1 MLESKLMSFDSKIE
15 GFHSLASFACKVRQ
29 SLTSKNKTL
38 IYSLKNSKMPLLRLS
53 NISIA
58 FGTHSLLKN
67 SDFQLDAGER
77 VGLLG
82 RNGEGK
88 STLMK
93 IIAGNIHADHGD
105 IWRQPELK
113 LAWLEQSPDLPD
125 DATIYDA
132 VAAGL
137 GELGEWITR
146 YHHLSMTMDYE
157 DDKALNELGDLQHKL
172 EAQNGW
178 HFQQRVENTLS
189 KLDLPPD
196 LKINS
201 LSGGWKRRVA
211 LAKALV
217 IEPEVLLLDEPTNHL
232 DFESITWLEEQLL
245 NFQGAVLFVT
255 HDRAFLQKL
264 ATRIIDLDRGN
275 LVSWQGTY
283 DDYLRR
289 KAAALEDEAN
299 QNAEFDKKLADEEVW
314 IRQGVKARRTRNEG
328 RVRAL
333 EALRAERAQR
343 RNTQGTA
350 KMALET
356 GDKSGKKV
364 IEVTDVNFGYGDRT
378 IIKNF
383 STLIQR
389 GDKIGLVGAN
399 GAGKSTLLKLL
410 LKELEPTS
418 GTVEQGTRLEIAYF
432 DQLRDQLDPN
442 MTVVDTVADGNDF
455 VEIAGNRR
463 HVMSYLGDF
472 LFAPARAR
480 SPVKSLS
487 GGEKNRL
494 LLARLFTKP
503 ANLIVMD
510 EPTNDLDLETL
521 ELLEEK
527 LVDFSGT
534 LLIVSHDR
542 AFLDNVVT
550 SVFVLDGTGDVE
562 EFVGGYSDWVEY
574 SKSLKQAQLKKAS
587 EAPKK
592 DKTVATTST
601 PAPAKKKK
609 LSFKEQQEL
618 SKLPVLIEELEA
630 KQVALTEQT
639 TAPSFYKQ
647 DPKAAAKTLDELK
660 ALETTLEQTYA
671 RWDELE
677 ALTEENTE

>member
-1 MLESKLMSFDSKIE
+1 
-15 GFHSLASFACKVRQ
+15 
-29 SLTSKNKTL
+29 
-38 IYSLKNSKMPLLRLS
+38 MPLLRLT

-58 FGTHSLLKN
+58 FGTHALLKN
-67 SDFQLDAGER
+67 ADFQLDAGER

-93 IIAGNIHADHGD
+93 IIAGNIYADHGD

-113 LAWLEQSPDLPD
+113 LAWLEQAPDLPD
-125 DATIYDA
+125 EATIYDA
-132 VAAGL
+132 VAGGL
-137 GELGEWITR
+137 GELGSWITR
-146 YHHLSMTMDYE
+146 YHTLSMTMAYD
-157 DDKALNELGDLQHKL
+157 DDKALQELGDLQHQL
-172 EAQNGW
+172 ETHNGW
-178 HFQQRVENTLS
+178 HFQQRVESTLS
-189 KLDLPPD
+189 KLDLPGE
-196 LKINS
+196 LKICG

-211 LAKALV
+211 LARALV

-232 DFESITWLEEQLL
+232 DFESIAWLEEQIL

-333 EALRAERAQR
+333 EKLRNERAQR
-343 RNTQGTA
+343 REQQGTSR
-350 KMALET
+350 LT
-356 GDKSGKKV
+356 LGRGDASGKKV
-364 IEVTDVNFGYGDRT
+364 IEVNDISFAYQDKA
-378 IIKNF
+378 IIKHF

-389 GDKIGLVGAN
+389 GDKIGLIGAN

-410 LKELEPTS
+410 LKQLEPTS
-418 GTVEQGTRLEIAYF
+418 GTIEQGTRLEIAYF
-432 DQLRDQLDPN
+432 DQLRDQLDPEL
-442 MTVVDTVADGNDF
+442 TVAETVGNGSDF
-455 VEIAGNRR
+455 IEIAGNKR

-527 LVDFSGT
+527 LVNYDGT
-534 LLIVSHDR
+534 LLLVSHDR

-550 SVFVLDGTGDVE
+550 AVFALDGTGTVQ
-562 EFVGGYSDWVEY
+562 EFVGGYSDWLDY
-574 SKSLKQAQLKKAS
+574 SKQLKAI
-587 EAPKK
+587 ETPKK
-592 DKTVATTST
+592 PAGNQKQNKPTTET
-601 PAPAKKKK
+601 APPKKKK
-609 LSFKEQQEL
+609 LGFKDQQEL
-618 SKLPVLIEELEA
+618 DNLPNLIDSLETKQAELT
-630 KQVALTEQT
+630 KQVGA
-639 TAPSFYKQ
+639 ASFYKQ
-647 DPKAAAKTLDELK
+647 EQTIIGKTLAELEK
-660 ALETTLEQTYA
+660 TEADLAQAYQ

-677 ALTEENTE
+677 ALGE

>member
-1 MLESKLMSFDSKIE
+1 
-15 GFHSLASFACKVRQ
+15 
-29 SLTSKNKTL
+29 
-38 IYSLKNSKMPLLRLS
+38 MPLLRLS
-53 NISIA
+53 NVSIA
-58 FGTHSLLKN
+58 YGTHALLN
-67 SDFQLDAGER
+67 NADFQLDAGER

-93 IIAGNIHADHGD
+93 IIAGNIQPDHGE
-105 IWRQPELK
+105 IWQQPGLR
-113 LAWLEQSPDLPD
+113 LAWLEQTPELPD

-132 VAAGL
+132 VAGGL

-146 YHHLSMTMDYE
+146 YHAMTLTMDYE

-172 EAQNGW
+172 ESHNGW
-178 HFQQRVENTLS
+178 HFQQRVETTLT
-189 KLDLPPD
+189 KLDLPGE
-196 LKINS
+196 LKING

-211 LAKALV
+211 LARALV

-232 DFESITWLEEQLL
+232 DFESITWLEEQIL

-255 HDRAFLQKL
+255 HDRSFLQKL

-283 DDYLRR
+283 DDFLTR

-333 EALRAERAQR
+333 ERLRAERAQR
-343 RNTQGTA
+343 RNTQGTS
-350 KMALET
+350 KISLDR
-356 GDKSGKKV
+356 GDASGKKV
-364 IEVTDVNFGYGDRT
+364 IEVNDISFGYADRQ
-378 IIKNF
+378 IIKHF

-389 GDKIGLVGAN
+389 GDKIGLIGAN

-410 LKELEPTS
+410 LKQLEPTS

-432 DQLRDQLDPN
+432 DQLRDQLDPE
-442 MTVVDTVADGNDF
+442 MTVADTVADGNDF
-455 VEIAGNRR
+455 VEIAGNKR

-527 LVDFSGT
+527 LVDFDGT
-534 LLIVSHDR
+534 LLLVSHDR

-550 SVFVLDGTGDVE
+550 SVFVLDGSGEVD
-562 EFVGGYSDWVEY
+562 EFVGGYTDWMNHV
-574 SKSLKQAQLKKAS
+574 KQAKQTETAKAS
-587 EAPKK
+587 KQEKPAQQAPVRNV
-592 DKTVATTST
+592 T
-601 PAPAKKKK
+601 KKK

-618 SKLPVLIEELEA
+618 DKLPGLIAEMETRQAELNR
-630 KQVALTEQT
+630 QIS
-639 TAPSFYKQ
+639 APEFYKQ
-647 DPKAAAKTLDELK
+647 DQAVVSKTLDELK
-660 ALETTLEQTYA
+660 QIEEKLEQVYQ

-677 ALTEENTE
+677 ALTEASGG

>member
-1 MLESKLMSFDSKIE
+1 
-15 GFHSLASFACKVRQ
+15 
-29 SLTSKNKTL
+29 
-38 IYSLKNSKMPLLRLS
+38 MPLLRLT

-58 FGTHSLLKN
+58 FGHHALLKDA
-67 SDFQLDAGER
+67 SFQLDNGER

-93 IIAGNIHADHGD
+93 IIAGHIPPDHGD
-105 IWRQPELK
+105 IWKQPELR
-113 LAWLEQSPDLPD
+113 LAWLEQAPELPAG
-125 DATIYDA
+125 ATIYDA
-132 VAAGL
+132 VAGGL
-137 GELGEWITR
+137 GELGAWISR
-146 YHHLSMTMDYE
+146 YHELSLHVH
-157 DDKALNELGDLQHKL
+157 DDPAALEEMGDLQHQL
-172 EAQNGW
+172 EAHNGW
-178 HFQQRVENTLS
+178 HFQQRVEATLS
-189 KLDLPPD
+189 KLDLPGD
-196 LKINS
+196 LPVS
-201 LSGGWKRRVA
+201 GLSGGWKRRVA
-211 LAKALV
+211 LARALV

-232 DFESITWLEEQLL
+232 DLESIAWLEEQVL

-264 ATRIIDLDRGN
+264 ATRIIDLDRGK
-275 LVSWQGTY
+275 LVSWQGSY

-299 QNAEFDKKLADEEVW
+299 QNAEFDKKLAEEEAW

-333 EALRAERAQR
+333 EQLRRERAQR
-343 RNTQGTA
+343 RELKGNSKLT
-350 KMALET
+350 LER
-356 GDKSGKKV
+356 GEASGKKV
-364 IEVTDVNFGYGDRT
+364 IEVNDLCFSYQDKP
-378 IIKNF
+378 IIKHF

-389 GDKIGLVGAN
+389 GERIGLIGAN

-432 DQLRDQLDPN
+432 DQLREQLDPD

-455 VEIAGNRR
+455 VEIAGNKR

-494 LLARLFTKP
+494 LLARLFTKT
-503 ANLIVMD
+503 ANLVVMD

-527 LVDFSGT
+527 LVNFDGT
-534 LLIVSHDR
+534 LLLVSHDR

-550 SVFVLDGTGDVE
+550 SVLVLDGSGTVQ
-562 EFVGGYSDWVEY
+562 EFVGGYSDWLEY
-574 SKSLKQAQLKKAS
+574 SHQQKAVAEAKKEPGSAKATKQPAN
-587 EAPKK
+587 
-592 DKTVATTST
+592 D
-601 PAPAKKKK
+601 APAKKKK
-609 LSFKEQQEL
+609 LSYKEQQEL
-618 SKLPVLIEELEA
+618 DKLPALIETLEDKQTELN
-630 KQVALTEQT
+630 T
-639 TAPSFYKQ
+639 TINAVDFYKQ
-647 DPKAAAKTLDELK
+647 DQAAVNAVLAEAAKTQTD
-660 ALETTLEQTYA
+660 LEQAYQ
-671 RWDELE
+671 RWEELD
-677 ALTEENTE
+677 ALAA

>member
-1 MLESKLMSFDSKIE
+1 
-15 GFHSLASFACKVRQ
+15 
-29 SLTSKNKTL
+29 
-38 IYSLKNSKMPLLRLS
+38 MPLLRLS

-58 FGTHSLLKN
+58 FGTHALLN
-67 SDFQLDAGER
+67 NADFQLDAGER

-93 IIAGNIHADHGD
+93 IIAGSIHTDQGD

-146 YHHLSMTMDYE
+146 YHHLSLTMDYE
-157 DDKALNELGDLQHKL
+157 DEKALNELGDLQHKL

-178 HFQQRVENTLS
+178 HFQQRVEATLS
-189 KLDLPPD
+189 KLELPPE
-196 LKINS
+196 LKIS
-201 LSGGWKRRVA
+201 DLSGGWTRRVA

-275 LVSWQGTY
+275 LVSWQGSY

-350 KMALET
+350 KISLET

-364 IEVTDVNFGYGDRT
+364 IEVTDVSFGYGDRT

-389 GDKIGLVGAN
+389 GDKIGLIGAN

-432 DQLRDQLDPN
+432 DQLRDQLDPE

-562 EFVGGYSDWVEY
+562 EFVGGYSDWLAY
-574 SKSLKQAQLKKAS
+574 STAKKQAEIKKTV
-587 EAPKK
+587 EAAKK
-592 DKTVATTST
+592 EKTVATT
-601 PAPAKKKK
+601 PAKKKK

-618 SKLPVLIEELEA
+618 NNLPTLIDELET
-630 KQVALTEQT
+630 KQATLTEQT
-639 TAPSFYKQ
+639 TDPSFYKQ
-647 DPKAAAKTLDELK
+647 DTKTVAKTLDELK
-660 ALETTLEQTYA
+660 ALETKLEQTYA

-677 ALTEENTE
+677 AIAEESAE

>member
-1 MLESKLMSFDSKIE
+1 
-15 GFHSLASFACKVRQ
+15 
-29 SLTSKNKTL
+29 
-38 IYSLKNSKMPLLRLS
+38 MPLLRLS
-53 NISIA
+53 NVSIA
-58 FGTHSLLKN
+58 FGTHALLKN
-67 SDFQLDAGER
+67 ADFQLDAGER

-93 IIAGNIHADHGD
+93 IIANDIHADDGD
-105 IWRQPELK
+105 IWRQPELR
-113 LAWLEQSPDLPD
+113 LAWLAQSPDLPD

-132 VAAGL
+132 VASGL
-137 GELGEWITR
+137 GDLGEIIAR
-146 YHHLSMTMDYE
+146 YHDLSLTMDYE
-157 DDKALNELGDLQHKL
+157 DEKALIELGNLQHEL
-172 EAQNGW
+172 EARNGW
-178 HFQQRVENTLS
+178 AFQQRVESTLS
-189 KLDLPPD
+189 KLNLPAE
-196 LKINS
+196 LKIQG
-201 LSGGWKRRVA
+201 LSGGWKRRVD
-211 LAKALV
+211 LARALV
-217 IEPEVLLLDEPTNHL
+217 MDPEVLLLDEPTNHL
-232 DFESITWLEEQLL
+232 DFESIAWLEEQVLS
-245 NFQGAVLFVT
+245 FQGAVLFVT

-283 DDYLRR
+283 DDYLTR

-333 EALRAERAQR
+333 ERLRAERSER
-343 RNTQGTA
+343 RNVQGTA
-350 KMALET
+350 KMGLDSGE
-356 GDKSGKKV
+356 KSGKKV
-364 IEVTDVNFGYGDRT
+364 IEVENISFQY
-378 IIKNF
+378 
-383 STLIQR
+383 

-410 LKELEPTS
+410 LKQIEPTS
-418 GTVEQGTRLEIAYF
+418 GTVEQGTKLEIAYF

-442 MTVVDTVADGNDF
+442 MSVVDTIAHGNDF
-455 VEIAGNRR
+455 VEIGGQQR
-463 HVMSYLGDF
+463 HVISYLGDF

-527 LVDFSGT
+527 LVEFDGT
-534 LLIVSHDR
+534 LLLVSHDR

-550 SVFVLDGTGDVE
+550 NIFVLDGSGSVT
-562 EFVGGYSDWVEY
+562 EFFGGYTDWLDY
-574 SKSLKQAQLKKAS
+574 TKTLQAQSASTAKKATPTKV
-587 EAPKK
+587 EKLAP
-592 DKTVATTST
+592 VSST
-601 PAPAKKKK
+601 PKKKK

-618 SKLPVLIEELEA
+618 EKLPVLIEELET
-630 KQVALTEQT
+630 KQVEF
-639 TAPSFYKQ
+639 TAKINDSSFYKQ
-647 DPKAAAKTLDELK
+647 EQSVINNALGEL
-660 ALETTLEQTYA
+660 QTIEKELAQCYA

-677 ALTEENTE
+677 ENAG

>member
-1 MLESKLMSFDSKIE
+1 
-15 GFHSLASFACKVRQ
+15 
-29 SLTSKNKTL
+29 
-38 IYSLKNSKMPLLRLS
+38 MPLLRLS

-58 FGTHSLLKN
+58 FGTHSLLTN
-67 SDFQLDAGER
+67 AEFQLDAGER

-157 DDKALNELGDLQHKL
+157 DEKALNELGDLQHKL

-364 IEVTDVNFGYGDRT
+364 IEVTDVDFGYGDKQ

-562 EFVGGYSDWVEY
+562 EFVGGYSDWLAY
-574 SKSLKQAQLKKAS
+574 STAQKQAQLKKTS
-587 EAPKK
+587 DAPKK
-592 DKTVATTST
+592 EKTQLQRTTR
-601 PAPAKKKK
+601 
-609 LSFKEQQEL
+609 
-618 SKLPVLIEELEA
+618 
-630 KQVALTEQT
+630 TEQ
-639 TAPSFYKQ
+639 P
-647 DPKAAAKTLDELK
+647 PCV
-660 ALETTLEQTYA
+660 
-671 RWDELE
+671 
-677 ALTEENTE
+677 N

>member
-1 MLESKLMSFDSKIE
+1 
-15 GFHSLASFACKVRQ
+15 
-29 SLTSKNKTL
+29 
-38 IYSLKNSKMPLLRLS
+38 MPLLRLS
-53 NISIA
+53 NVSIA
-58 FGTHSLLKN
+58 YGTHALLKHA
-67 SDFQLDAGER
+67 DFQLDAGER

-93 IIAGNIHADHGD
+93 IIAGDTLPDEGD

-113 LAWLEQSPDLPD
+113 LAWLAQSPELPE

-132 VAAGL
+132 VASGL
-137 GELGEWITR
+137 GDLGEIIAR
-146 YHHLSMTMDYE
+146 YHDLSLTMDYE
-157 DDKALNELGDLQHKL
+157 DEKALNELGDLQHEL
-172 EAQNGW
+172 EARDGW
-178 HFQQRVENTLS
+178 AFQQRVEATLS
-189 KLDLPPD
+189 KLNLPPE
-196 LKINS
+196 LKIQG
-201 LSGGWKRRVA
+201 LSGGWKRRVD
-211 LAKALV
+211 LARALV
-217 IEPEVLLLDEPTNHL
+217 MDPEVLLLDEPTNHL
-232 DFESITWLEEQLL
+232 DFESIAWLEEQVLA
-245 NFQGAVLFVT
+245 FQGAVLFVT

-264 ATRIIDLDRGN
+264 ATRIVDLDRGN

-283 DDYLRR
+283 DDYLVR

-333 EALRAERAQR
+333 ERLRAERSER
-343 RNTQGTA
+343 RNVQGKA
-350 KMALET
+350 KIGLDT
-356 GDKSGKKV
+356 GEKSGKKV
-364 IEVTDVNFGYGDRT
+364 LEVENISFKYDDRT
-378 IIKNF
+378 IIKDF

-410 LKELEPTS
+410 LKQIEPTS
-418 GTVEQGTRLEIAYF
+418 GTIEQGSKLEIAYF
-432 DQLRDQLDPN
+432 DQLRDQLDPE
-442 MTVVDTVADGNDF
+442 MSVVDTIAYGNDF
-455 VEIAGNRR
+455 VEIGGQQR
-463 HVMSYLGDF
+463 HVISYLGDF

-521 ELLEEK
+521 ELLEAK
-527 LVDFSGT
+527 LLEFDGT
-534 LLIVSHDR
+534 LLLVSHDR

-550 SVFVLDGTGDVE
+550 NIFVLDGSSNVQ
-562 EFVGGYSDWVEY
+562 EFFGGYTDWLEY
-574 SKSLKQAQLKKAS
+574 NKTLEAAALASKKATPKV
-587 EAPKK
+587 EKIAP
-592 DKTVATTST
+592 VST
-601 PAPAKKKK
+601 AEKKKK

-618 SKLPVLIEELEA
+618 EKLPELISTLEA
-630 KQVALTEQT
+630 EQVELTAKINE
-639 TAPSFYKQ
+639 PNFYKQ
-647 DPKAAAKTLDELK
+647 EQSVVNEALDELK
-660 ALETTLEQTYA
+660 NIENELVGCYA

-677 ALTEENTE
+677 ENAG

>member
-1 MLESKLMSFDSKIE
+1 
-15 GFHSLASFACKVRQ
+15 
-29 SLTSKNKTL
+29 
-38 IYSLKNSKMPLLRLS
+38 MPLLRLS

-58 FGTHSLLKN
+58 FGTHALLKN

-93 IIAGNIHADHGD
+93 IIAGNILPDHGD

-157 DDKALNELGDLQHKL
+157 DEKALNELGDLQHKL
-172 EAQNGW
+172 ESQNGW

-189 KLDLPPD
+189 KLDLPGD

-232 DFESITWLEEQLL
+232 DFESIAWLEEQLL

-264 ATRIIDLDRGN
+264 ATRIVDLDRGN
-275 LVSWQGTY
+275 LVSWQGSY

-289 KAAALEDEAN
+289 KAASLEDEAN

-343 RNTQGTA
+343 RNTQGSA
-350 KMALET
+350 KMALES

-364 IEVTDVNFGYGDRT
+364 IEVTDVSFSYGDKQ
-378 IIKNF
+378 IINNF

-389 GDKIGLVGAN
+389 GDKIGLVGGN

-410 LKELEPTS
+410 LQQLEPTS
-418 GTVEQGTRLEIAYF
+418 GTIEQGTRLEIAYF

-455 VEIAGNRR
+455 IEIAGNRR

-527 LVDFSGT
+527 LVEFAGT
-534 LLIVSHDR
+534 LLLVSHDR

-550 SVFVLDGTGDVE
+550 SIFVLDGTGEVE
-562 EFVGGYSDWVEY
+562 EFIGGYSDWLEY
-574 SKSLKQAQLKKAS
+574 SKQLKQTQAQAKKTQDTA
-587 EAPKK
+587 KK
-592 DKTVATTST
+592 EKPVAA
-601 PAPAKKKK
+601 APASAPPKKKK
-609 LSFKEQQEL
+609 LSYKEQQEL
-618 SKLPVLIEELEA
+618 NNLPVQIEELEN
-630 KQVALTEQT
+630 KQAALTEQT
-639 TAPSFYKQ
+639 AAPSFYKQ
-647 DPKAAAKTLDELK
+647 DAKAVAKTLDELK
-660 ALETTLEQTYA
+660 ALEIKLEQTYA

>member
-1 MLESKLMSFDSKIE
+1 
-15 GFHSLASFACKVRQ
+15 
-29 SLTSKNKTL
+29 
-38 IYSLKNSKMPLLRLS
+38 MPLLRLS

-58 FGTHSLLKN
+58 YGTHALLKN

-93 IIAGNIHADHGD
+93 IIAGNVLPDNGD
-105 IWRQPELK
+105 IWRQPELR
-113 LAWLEQSPDLPD
+113 LAWLEQSPELPD

-132 VAAGL
+132 VAGGL

-146 YHHLSMTMDYE
+146 YHALTLSMDY
-157 DDKALNELGDLQHKL
+157 DDEKALNEMGDLQHKL
-172 EAQNGW
+172 ESHNGW
-178 HFQQRVENTLS
+178 HFQQRVETTLT
-189 KLDLPPD
+189 KLDLPGD
-196 LKINS
+196 LKING

-211 LAKALV
+211 LARALV
-217 IEPEVLLLDEPTNHL
+217 IDPEVLLLDEPTNHL
-232 DFESITWLEEQLL
+232 DFESILWLEEQLL

-255 HDRAFLQKL
+255 HDRSFLQKL
-264 ATRIIDLDRGN
+264 ATRIVDLDRGN
-275 LVSWQGTY
+275 LVSWAGNY
-283 DDYLRR
+283 DDYLVR

-333 EALRAERAQR
+333 EKLRNERAQR
-343 RNTQGTA
+343 RLQQGTA
-350 KMALET
+350 RLALEK
-356 GDKSGKKV
+356 GDASGKKV
-364 IEVTDVNFGYGDRT
+364 IQVDDISFGYGDRQ
-378 IIKNF
+378 IIKKF

-389 GDKIGLVGAN
+389 GDKIGLIGAN

-410 LKELEPTS
+410 LQQIEPNS
-418 GTVEQGTRLEIAYF
+418 GKVEQGTRLEIAYF

-442 MTVVDTVADGNDF
+442 MTVADTVADGNDF
-455 VEIAGNRR
+455 VEIGGNKR

-527 LVDFSGT
+527 LVNYDGT
-534 LLIVSHDR
+534 LLLVSHDR

-550 SVFVLDGTGDVE
+550 SVFVLNGVGDVD
-562 EFVGGYSDWVEY
+562 EFVGGYTDWMGYVN
-574 SKSLKQAQLKKAS
+574 QAEQIKPVIVAKKNQ
-587 EAPKK
+587 EAPKQ
-592 DKTVATTST
+592 DKSAV
-601 PAPAKKKK
+601 KKKK
-609 LSFKEQQEL
+609 LSYKDQQEL
-618 SKLPVLIEELEA
+618 NDLPRVIEDLEV
-630 KQVALTEQT
+630 KQAALTLQISSS
-639 TAPSFYKQ
+639 AFYKKE
-647 DPKAAAKTLDELK
+647 PLAIAKTLDELK
-660 ALETTLEQTYA
+660 MIETKLEHVYA
-671 RWDELE
+671 RWNDLE
-677 ALTEENTE
+677 ALMDEGVS

>member
-1 MLESKLMSFDSKIE
+1 
-15 GFHSLASFACKVRQ
+15 
-29 SLTSKNKTL
+29 
-38 IYSLKNSKMPLLRLS
+38 MPLLRLT
-53 NISIA
+53 NVSIA
-58 FGTHSLLKN
+58 FGTHALLKN
-67 SDFQLDAGER
+67 AEFQLDAGER

-93 IIAGNIHADHGD
+93 IIAGNIYADHGD
-105 IWRQPELK
+105 IWRQPGLK
-113 LAWLEQSPDLPD
+113 LSWLEQAPDLKD

-132 VAAGL
+132 VADGL
-137 GELGEWITR
+137 GELGQWLTR
-146 YHHLSMTMDYE
+146 YHHLSLTMDYGDE
-157 DDKALNELGDLQHKL
+157 KSLTELGDLQHQL
-172 EAQNGW
+172 ESHNGW
-178 HFQQRVENTLS
+178 HFQQRVETTLS
-189 KLDLPPD
+189 KLELPGELSIKD
-196 LKINS
+196 

-211 LAKALV
+211 LARALV
-217 IEPEVLLLDEPTNHL
+217 IDPDVLLLDEPTNHL
-232 DFESITWLEEQLL
+232 DFESIAWLEELLL

-255 HDRAFLQKL
+255 HDRSFLQTL
-264 ATRIIDLDRGN
+264 ATRIVDLDRGN
-275 LVSWQGTY
+275 LVSWQGSY

-333 EALRAERAQR
+333 EKLRDERAQR
-343 RNTQGTA
+343 RNVQGTA
-350 KMALET
+350 KLALNR
-356 GDKSGKKV
+356 GDASGKKV
-364 IEVTDVNFGYGDRT
+364 IEVTDINFAYQDKR
-378 IIKNF
+378 IIENF

-389 GDKIGLVGAN
+389 GDKIGLIGAN

-410 LKELEPTS
+410 LKQIEPTS
-418 GTVEQGTRLEIAYF
+418 GTVDQGTKLETAYF

-442 MTVVDTVADGNDF
+442 MTVADTVADGNDF
-455 VEIAGNRR
+455 VEIAGNKR

-527 LVDFSGT
+527 LTNYDGT
-534 LLIVSHDR
+534 LLLVSHDR

-550 SVFVLDGTGDVE
+550 SVFVLDGSGKVL
-562 EFVGGYSDWVEY
+562 EFIGGYSDWLDY
-574 SKSLKQAQLKKAS
+574 SNNLKSTENAAKKIQDNKTKDLKS
-587 EAPKK
+587 
-592 DKTVATTST
+592 VSS
-601 PAPAKKKK
+601 KKKK

-618 SKLPVLIEELEA
+618 NDLPLCIEELETRQA
-630 KQVALTEQT
+630 ELNTKISSTE
-639 TAPSFYKQ
+639 FYNNS
-647 DPKAAAKTLDELK
+647 PAVINETLAELK
-660 ALETTLEQTYA
+660 RLETQLATHYQ

-677 ALTEENTE
+677 ANKE

>member
-1 MLESKLMSFDSKIE
+1 
-15 GFHSLASFACKVRQ
+15 
-29 SLTSKNKTL
+29 
-38 IYSLKNSKMPLLRLS
+38 MPLLRLS

-58 FGTHSLLKN
+58 FGTHALLKN
-67 SDFQLDAGER
+67 SEFQLDAGER

-93 IIAGNIHADHGD
+93 IIAGNILPDHGD

-157 DDKALNELGDLQHKL
+157 DEKALNELGDLQHKL
-172 EAQNGW
+172 ESQNGW

-232 DFESITWLEEQLL
+232 DFESIAWLEEQLL

-264 ATRIIDLDRGN
+264 ATRIVDLDRGN

-343 RNTQGTA
+343 RNTQGSA
-350 KMALET
+350 KMALES

-364 IEVTDVNFGYGDRT
+364 IEVTDVGFSYGDKQ
-378 IIKNF
+378 IINNF

-389 GDKIGLVGAN
+389 GDKIGLVGGN

-410 LKELEPTS
+410 LQQLEPTS
-418 GTVEQGTRLEIAYF
+418 GTIEQGTRLEIAYF

-455 VEIAGNRR
+455 IDIAGNRR

-494 LLARLFTKP
+494 LLARLFTRP

-527 LVDFSGT
+527 LVEFAGT
-534 LLIVSHDR
+534 LLLVSHDR

-550 SVFVLDGTGDVE
+550 SIFVLDGTGEVE
-562 EFVGGYSDWVEY
+562 EFIGGYSDWLEY
-574 SKSLKQAQLKKAS
+574 TKSLKQAQKPIKKTP
-587 EAPKK
+587 EVVVKK
-592 DKTVATTST
+592 D
-601 PAPAKKKK
+601 APAKKKK

-618 SKLPVLIEELEA
+618 SKLPVLIEELET
-630 KQVALTEQT
+630 KQAALTEQT
-639 TAPSFYKQ
+639 AAPSFYKQ
-647 DPKAAAKTLDELK
+647 DKKAVAKTLDELN

-671 RWDELE
+671 RWNELE